1 MSPSTILA
9 LAKAGPLAGESSLVR
24 DIATH
29 LGEEVKAGTSRLLRL
44 LVRALNRVAETEQ
57 QIQEKD
63 RIIEQLRS
71 MALTDC
77 VTGLVNRRGFED
89 HVRRVVATAQRFD
102 KRGVLAYL
110 DLDDFKSINDE
121 IGHDAGDAT
130 LRYVAEFLKN
140 SVRQTDV
147 VARLGGDE
155 FAILMVQTSHS
166 EGEKRARTIQT
177 LLNNSHFTFEG
188 HLISLSASM
197 GIAPF
202 VAGCEAR
209 ALIRRAD
216 ASMYADKARRHKLR
230 SLSRI
235 KALAS

>member
-9 LAKAGPLAGESSLVR
+9 LAKAGPTAGEVNLMR
-24 DIATH
+24 DVASH
-29 LGEEVKAGTSRLLRL
+29 LGEEMKAGTSRLLRL

-57 QIQEKD
+57 KMQEKD

-77 VTGLVNRRGFED
+77 LTGLINRRGFED
-89 HVRRVVATAQRFD
+89 QVKRAVAAAQRFD
-102 KRGVLAYL
+102 ERGVLVYL
-110 DLDDFKSINDE
+110 DLDDFKSINDD

-130 LRYVAEFLKN
+130 LRYVAEFLRN

-155 FAILMVQTSHS
+155 FAILMSQTNHG
-166 EGEKRARTIQT
+166 EGEKRTRTLQT

-216 ASMYADKARRHKLR
+216 AAMYADKARRQMLR
-230 SLSRI
+230 PLDRLR
-235 KALAS
+235 AVAS